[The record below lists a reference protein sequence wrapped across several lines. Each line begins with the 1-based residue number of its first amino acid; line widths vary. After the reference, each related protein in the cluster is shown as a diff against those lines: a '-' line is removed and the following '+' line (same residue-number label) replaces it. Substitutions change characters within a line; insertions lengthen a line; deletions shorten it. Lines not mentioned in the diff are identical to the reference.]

1 MRAFSAMVLVGVA
14 WMLVVGCGPKKE
26 ELPALEPADAPAA
39 KAAKPGAPPAAPPKA
54 PVVVEPSPPP
64 PVARPKAPVERPAFE
79 RPPADKP
86 APEPA
91 PPAVPQTYTI
101 KAGDTLYTL
110 AKRFYGDG
118 KLWTRIADANK
129 DKIKD
134 VSHIPIGT
142 VLAIPPK

>member
-1 MRAFSAMVLVGVA
+1 MRALTVVVLVAVA
-14 WMLVVGCGPKKE
+14 SMLVVGCGPKKE
-26 ELPALEPADAPAA
+26 ELPPLEPVDGQPAA
-39 KAAKPGAPPAAPPKA
+39 VAVPGGAAKS
-54 PVVVEPSPPP
+54 PVTVETMPPP
-64 PVARPKAPVERPAFE
+64 PVAKPRPMTPEKPAGNN
-79 RPPADKP
+79 PPAADP
-86 APEPA
+86 AAGQSYE
-91 PPAVPQTYTI
+91 V

-142 VLAIPPK
+142 MLTIPPK

>member
-1 MRAFSAMVLVGVA
+1 MRALTVVVLVAVA
-14 WMLVVGCGPKKE
+14 AMLVVGCGPKKE
-26 ELPALEPADAPAA
+26 ELPPLEPAEGQPAA
-39 KAAKPGAPPAAPPKA
+39 AVAVPGGAAKS
-54 PVVVEPSPPP
+54 PVTVETMPPP
-64 PVARPKAPVERPAFE
+64 PVAKPRPMTPAKPSGDNPPVADPAAGQSYE
-79 RPPADKP
+79 
-86 APEPA
+86 
-91 PPAVPQTYTI
+91 V

-142 VLAIPPK
+142 TLTTPPK